1 MITVIPQLIKP
12 QRLPFIDEK
21 LKAIEWSDGTLTA
34 HGSAKNRK
42 KNSQCVKPSEALNKI
57 NALVLMALKENNT
70 IVNTITP
77 TEVLYPMLNKHMM
90 GEHYGKHID
99 RPLRYLTKKEKYFR
113 ADVSCSVFLSDK
125 NSYDGGELV
134 IQHGATNQ
142 RVKLNKGDAVLYPT
156 SYLHEVKEVTRGERI
171 CAVTWMQCAIA
182 DSNEREMVA
191 DIFKLNNLVATAT
204 DDENIHGL
212 ASKVYNN
219 LFRKFARF

>member
-1 MITVIPQLIKP
+1 MITVIPNLIPKH
-12 QRLPFIDEK
+12 RFKFIEEK
-21 LKAIEWSDGTLTA
+21 LKEIEWTDGTLTA

-42 KNSQCVKPSEALNKI
+42 RNSQSLKPSEALNKI
-57 NALVLMALKENNT
+57 NALVLSAIRENKT
-70 IVNTITP
+70 ITNIITP
-77 TEVLYPMLNKHMM
+77 TEILYPMLNRHEM
-90 GEHYGKHID
+90 GEFYGKHID
-99 RPLRYLTKKEKYFR
+99 RPVRYLTKKDKYFR

-125 NSYDGGELV
+125 ESYEGGELV
-134 IQHGATNQ
+134 IHHGATTQ
-142 RVKLNKGDAVLYPT
+142 KVKLNKGDAVLYPT
-156 SYLHEVKEVTRGERI
+156 SYLHEVKEVTKGERV